1 MSVPALGGVLG
12 SNLLPLFL
20 LDVKAPPQRFWC
32 FAGRRWS
39 ISSFSKTWFLPA
51 ENDLMFCNP
60 GRLPSRLLS
69 QLMRIMHWRNWKKGT
84 VKEMSIH
91 EHCCLYYWNCLIP
104 FDLTVSLYNCF
115 SSLLVFMR
123 CSMLDVLGLCGATFH
138 QVSRT
143 FQGVVYKRPLSL
155 ISSGGLHPQKVS
167 VVGCLK
173 SLIEDSGG
181 NFKKAVCKFQS
192 FSNHHHHHHHHPLYY
207 SKRFGQGL
215 VEDYSILMVKT
226 DITIHIHPS

>member
-1 MSVPALGGVLG
+1 MPVLLKLFDSFWPHCLIVQLLLFSFGVHAM
-12 SNLLPLFL
+12 F
-20 LDVKAPPQRFWC
+20 D
-32 FAGRRWS
+32 AGCSRSLRGD
-39 ISSFSKTWFLPA
+39 ISS
-51 ENDLMFCNP
+51 
-60 GRLPSRLLS
+60 
-69 QLMRIMHWRNWKKGT
+69 
-84 VKEMSIH
+84 
-91 EHCCLYYWNCLIP
+91 
-104 FDLTVSLYNCF
+104 
-115 SSLLVFMR
+115 
-123 CSMLDVLGLCGATFH
+123 

-192 FSNHHHHHHHHPLYY
+192 FSYNHHHHHYHHHHHHHPLYY

>member
-1 MSVPALGGVLG
+1 MSIVACTIEIVW
-12 SNLLPLFL
+12 FL
-20 LDVKAPPQRFWC
+20 LTLLSNCTTVSLLFGFPCDVRCWMFSV
-32 FAGRRWS
+32 FAGRHYFDW
-39 ISSFSKTWFLPA
+39 IK
-51 ENDLMFCNP
+51 
-60 GRLPSRLLS
+60 LS
-69 QLMRIMHWRNWKKGT
+69 PT
-84 VKEMSIH
+84 
-91 EHCCLYYWNCLIP
+91 C
-104 FDLTVSLYNCF
+104 
-115 SSLLVFMR
+115 
-123 CSMLDVLGLCGATFH
+123 FH

-167 VVGCLK
+167 VLGCLK

-192 FSNHHHHHHHHPLYY
+192 CSYHHHHHPLYY

-226 DITIHIHPS
+226 DITIHHSMH

>member
-1 MSVPALGGVLG
+1 MFSV
-12 SNLLPLFL
+12 
-20 LDVKAPPQRFWC
+20 
-32 FAGRRWS
+32 FAGRHYFDW
-39 ISSFSKTWFLPA
+39 IK
-51 ENDLMFCNP
+51 
-60 GRLPSRLLS
+60 LS
-69 QLMRIMHWRNWKKGT
+69 PT
-84 VKEMSIH
+84 
-91 EHCCLYYWNCLIP
+91 C
-104 FDLTVSLYNCF
+104 
-115 SSLLVFMR
+115 
-123 CSMLDVLGLCGATFH
+123 FH

-167 VVGCLK
+167 VLGCLK

-192 FSNHHHHHHHHPLYY
+192 FSYHHHHPLYY

-226 DITIHIHPS
+226 DITIHHSSIKSCESVMSMWHNVANPMLTRRLFRPVLLPHLKPGLSNQGAYRRCPASKLSTKAGNQDQPLKGMRRHVDIVRASVRRGMFKSM